1 MIVLAITLSA
11 SRTGIL
17 ISIIISVTYIIKR
30 YKINFS
36 NVTLWL
42 KFIMML
48 LVIAIILGFYIFKK
62 DSTKGRVII
71 WRCTWEMIKEKPWF
85 GHGYKSF
92 EAKYMLYQA
101 DYFEQNKKSRLYLI
115 V

>member
-48 LVIAIILGFYIFKK
+48 LVIAIILGSIYLRKIPQ
-62 DSTKGRVII
+62 RP
-71 WRCTWEMIKEKPWF
+71 CNYMEM
-85 GHGYKSF
+85 
-92 EAKYMLYQA
+92 YMGNDKRKTLVWA
-101 DYFEQNKKSRLYLI
+101 WI
-115 V
+115 